1 MQIRNMKT
9 QRRILLILGGALI
22 GDTIAAAFLCNYNL
36 GVILP
41 GCLGLPLL
49 LLGLFFPHTLSGIG
63 RTIRKI
69 LLRCYALG
77 CAFLLF
83 LGGCMVYGV
92 EQGRGQEADGLIVL
106 GAALH
111 GEKVTWVLSNRLD
124 AAYDYLVEHPDCL
137 CVVSG
142 GQGSGESRTEASA
155 MKEYLVNR
163 GIGAERILT
172 EEQAASTKENF
183 LFSKD
188 ILDGVLGENARLAF
202 VTTDFHVFRA
212 GRTAARLGIEVFGVA
227 AEDVWY
233 IRLNNFL
240 RECVGICYYF
250 VRGWI

>member
-1 MQIRNMKT
+1 MK
-9 QRRILLILGGALI
+9 REKKRIFLILLGGLLI
-22 GDTIAAAFLCNYNL
+22 GDTVVAAFLCNYSL

-41 GCLGLPLL
+41 GCLGLPLF
-49 LLGLFFPHTLSGIG
+49 LLGLFYNRTLTGVG
-63 RTIRKI
+63 RILRKI
-69 LLRCYALG
+69 LLWCYTLG

-83 LGGCMVYGV
+83 LGGLMVYGV
-92 EQGRGQEADGLIVL
+92 EQGKGQEADGLIVL

-124 AAYDYLVEHPDCL
+124 AAYDYLTAYPDCL

-142 GQGSGESRTEASA
+142 GQGSGEDRTEASA

-163 GIGAERILT
+163 GIAAERILT
-172 EEQAASTKENF
+172 EEQSESTKENF
-183 LFSKD
+183 LFSKA
-188 ILDGVLGENARLAF
+188 ILDEVLGENARLAF

-212 GRTAARLGIEVFGVA
+212 GRTAMKLGIEVFGVA

-233 IRLNNFL
+233 LRINNFL

>member
-1 MQIRNMKT
+1 M
-9 QRRILLILGGALI
+9 
-22 GDTIAAAFLCNYNL
+22 GDTVAAAFLCNYNL

-41 GCLGLPLL
+41 GCLGLPLF
-49 LLGLFFPHTLSGIG
+49 LLGLFYNHTLRGAG

-69 LLRCYALG
+69 LLWCYALG
-77 CAFLLF
+77 CAFLAF
-83 LGGCMVYGV
+83 LGGLMIYGV

-124 AAYDYLVEHPDCL
+124 AAYDYLVEYPDCL

-163 GIGAERILT
+163 GIDQSRILV
-172 EEQAASTKENF
+172 EEASESTKENF
-183 LFSKD
+183 LFSKA
-188 ILDGVLGENARLAF
+188 ILDEALGEEAKLAF

-212 GRTAARLGIEVFGVA
+212 GRTAAKLGIEVFGVA

-233 IRLNNFL
+233 IRINNFL